1 MGEECEVAQHKLL
14 ANRCAPYW
22 MADYWPCFHLG
33 KNPVS
38 INEKGGSIE
47 WRFFTEIFQIIVIF
61 FPP

>member
-1 MGEECEVAQHKLL
+1 MKWLSINSWLIDVLL
-14 ANRCAPYW
+14 IGWQIIGPAFIRE
-22 MADYWPCFHLG
+22 